1 MALQSQVVETLATEE
16 TLGMTLALQGE
27 IIDET
32 LETVISIDLSA
43 KHLLTMIGNVKSVIT
58 LIFHLELNVIDA
70 GNLSQVEEEITET
83 VGHAE
88 MTVQDEIIE
97 GTAENADNA
106 ENVDHAET
114 TAHLEMEAHAENVGQ
129 EEMTARVEIIAETTG
144 VADNAESVI
153 QPFVNSVAPEAN
165 HQAMRTTE
173 APSPLTLAH

>member
-1 MALQSQVVETLATEE
+1 MVLQSQVVETLATEE

-27 IIDET
+27 IIGET

-106 ENVDHAET
+106 ET
-114 TAHLEMEAHAENVGQ
+114 TVQLEMEAHAENVGQ
-129 EEMTARVEIIAETTG
+129 EEMTVRVKIIVEATG